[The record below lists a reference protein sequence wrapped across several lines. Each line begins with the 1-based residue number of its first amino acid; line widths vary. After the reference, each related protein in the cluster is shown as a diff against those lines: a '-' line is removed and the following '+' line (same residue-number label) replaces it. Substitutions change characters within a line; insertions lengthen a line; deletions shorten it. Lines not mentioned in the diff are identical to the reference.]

1 MLNVYKDLTF
11 SISNS
16 YIYLLIAF
24 AIIDILL
31 IVWLT
36 VQRFKRTS
44 ATKSRILKKVKLL
57 TIILSVLTII
67 SASCI
72 VYLSNSNSH
81 LKKLNESEYTLQVS
95 NDHNYITLKNQANDK
110 TFIKIEEDKHK
121 LIANQLEIL
130 DESDES
136 YFVRAVDGQES
147 ITLTLNKNQYNI
159 ESN

>member
-16 YIYLLIAF
+16 YIYLLIAI
-24 AIIDILL
+24 AIVDILL

-36 VQRFKRTS
+36 VQRFK
-44 ATKSRILKKVKLL
+44 KSQSHIMKKVKLL

-72 VYLSNSNSH
+72 IYLSNSNSH

-147 ITLTLNKNQYNI
+147 ITLTLNKNQYHI

>member
-16 YIYLLIAF
+16 YIYLLIAI

-44 ATKSRILKKVKLL
+44 ATKSHILKKVKLL

>member
-16 YIYLLIAF
+16 YIYLLIAI
-24 AIIDILL
+24 AIVDILL

-36 VQRFKRTS
+36 VQRFK
-44 ATKSRILKKVKLL
+44 KSQSHILKKVKLL
-57 TIILSVLTII
+57 TISLSVLTII

>member
-16 YIYLLIAF
+16 YIYLLIAI

-36 VQRFKRTS
+36 VRRFK
-44 ATKSRILKKVKLL
+44 KSQSHIVKKVKLL
-57 TIILSVLTII
+57 TIVLSVLTII

>member
-16 YIYLLIAF
+16 YIYLLIAI
-24 AIIDILL
+24 AIVDILL

-36 VQRFKRTS
+36 VQRFK
-44 ATKSRILKKVKLL
+44 KSRSHIVKKVKLL

>member
-31 IVWLT
+31 IVWLII
-36 VQRFKRTS
+36 QRFKRTS
-44 ATKSRILKKVKLL
+44 TTKSHIVKKVKLL

-95 NDHNYITLKNQANDK
+95 NDRNYITLKNQANDK

>member
-16 YIYLLIAF
+16 YIYLIIAI
-24 AIIDILL
+24 AIVDILL

-36 VQRFKRTS
+36 VQRFK
-44 ATKSRILKKVKLL
+44 KSQSHILKKVKLL
-57 TIILSVLTII
+57 TITLSALTII

-95 NDHNYITLKNQANDK
+95 NDHNSITLKNQANDK

-147 ITLTLNKNQYNI
+147 ITLTLNKNQYHI

>member
-16 YIYLLIAF
+16 YIYLLIAI
-24 AIIDILL
+24 AIVDILL

-44 ATKSRILKKVKLL
+44 TTKSHIVKKVKFL
-57 TIILSVLTII
+57 TIILSALTII

-95 NDHNYITLKNQANDK
+95 NDRNYITLKNQANDK

>member
-16 YIYLLIAF
+16 YIYLLIAI
-24 AIIDILL
+24 AIVDILL

-36 VQRFKRTS
+36 VQRLK
-44 ATKSRILKKVKLL
+44 KSQSHILKKVKLL

-110 TFIKIEEDKHK
+110 TFMKITDDSHK
-121 LIANQLEIL
+121 LIANQLEII
-130 DESDES
+130 DESDEA
-136 YFVRAVDGQES
+136 YFVKAADGQDS

>member
-16 YIYLLIAF
+16 YIYLLIAI
-24 AIIDILL
+24 AIVDILL
-31 IVWLT
+31 IVWLII
-36 VQRFKRTS
+36 QRFKRTS
-44 ATKSRILKKVKLL
+44 TTKSHIVKKVRFL
-57 TIILSVLTII
+57 TIILSALTII

-72 VYLSNSNSH
+72 IYLSNSDSH
-81 LKKLNESEYTLQVS
+81 IKKLNESEYTLQVS

-110 TFIKIEEDKHK
+110 TFIKIEEDHHK

>member
-16 YIYLLIAF
+16 YIYLLIAI
-24 AIIDILL
+24 AIVDILL

-44 ATKSRILKKVKLL
+44 ATKSHIVKKVKLL

>member
-16 YIYLLIAF
+16 YIYLLIAI
-24 AIIDILL
+24 AIVDILL

-36 VQRFKRTS
+36 VQRFR
-44 ATKSRILKKVKLL
+44 KSQSHIVKKVKLL

-130 DESDES
+130 DESDGS

>member
-16 YIYLLIAF
+16 YIYLLIAI
-24 AIIDILL
+24 AIVDILL

-36 VQRFKRTS
+36 VQRFK
-44 ATKSRILKKVKLL
+44 KSQSHILKKVKLL

>member
-11 SISNS
+11 SITNS
-16 YIYLLIAF
+16 YIYLLIAI

-36 VQRFKRTS
+36 VQRFK
-44 ATKSRILKKVKLL
+44 KSQSHILKKVKLL

-95 NDHNYITLKNQANDK
+95 NDRNYITLKNQANDK

>member
-24 AIIDILL
+24 AILDILL

-57 TIILSVLTII
+57 TIVLSVLTII

>member
-16 YIYLLIAF
+16 YIYLLIAI
-24 AIIDILL
+24 AIVDILL
-31 IVWLT
+31 IVWLA
-36 VQRFKRTS
+36 VQRFKKS
-44 ATKSRILKKVKLL
+44 QSRIAKKVKLL

>member
-16 YIYLLIAF
+16 YIYLLISI
-24 AIIDILL
+24 AIVDILL

-36 VQRFKRTS
+36 VQRFKKS
-44 ATKSRILKKVKLL
+44 NSTKSHIVKKVKLL
-57 TIILSVLTII
+57 TIILSALTII

-72 VYLSNSNSH
+72 VYFSNSNSH

>member
-16 YIYLLIAF
+16 YIYLLVAIA
-24 AIIDILL
+24 IVDILL

-36 VQRFKRTS
+36 VQRFK
-44 ATKSRILKKVKLL
+44 KSQSHILKKVKLL

>member
-16 YIYLLIAF
+16 YIYLLIAI

-36 VQRFKRTS
+36 VQRFK
-44 ATKSRILKKVKLL
+44 KSQSHILKKVKLL

-95 NDHNYITLKNQANDK
+95 NDRNYITLKNQANDK

>member
-16 YIYLLIAF
+16 YIYLLIAI
-24 AIIDILL
+24 AIVDILL
-31 IVWLT
+31 IVWLIS
-36 VQRFKRTS
+36 QRFK
-44 ATKSRILKKVKLL
+44 KSQSHIVKKVKLL

>member
-16 YIYLLIAF
+16 YIYLLVAIA
-24 AIIDILL
+24 IVDILL

-44 ATKSRILKKVKLL
+44 ATKSHILKKVKLL

-110 TFIKIEEDKHK
+110 TFIKIEEDNHK

-147 ITLTLNKNQYNI
+147 ITLTLNKNQYHI

>member
-16 YIYLLIAF
+16 YIYLLVAIA
-24 AIIDILL
+24 IVDILL

-36 VQRFKRTS
+36 VQRSK
-44 ATKSRILKKVKLL
+44 KSQSHIVKKVKFL
-57 TIILSVLTII
+57 TILLSVLTII

-110 TFIKIEEDKHK
+110 TFIKIEEDNHK

>member
-16 YIYLLIAF
+16 YIYLLIAT
-24 AIIDILL
+24 AIVDILL

-36 VQRFKRTS
+36 VQRFK
-44 ATKSRILKKVKLL
+44 KSQSHSLKKVKLL
-57 TIILSVLTII
+57 AIILSVLTII

-110 TFIKIEEDKHK
+110 TFIKIEEDNHK

>member
-16 YIYLLIAF
+16 YIYLLIAI

-31 IVWLT
+31 IVWLII
-36 VQRFKRTS
+36 QRFK
-44 ATKSRILKKVKLL
+44 KSQSHILKKVKLL

-95 NDHNYITLKNQANDK
+95 NDHNYITLKNQAKDK

>member
-16 YIYLLIAF
+16 YIHLLIAI
-24 AIIDILL
+24 ATVDILL
-31 IVWLT
+31 IIWLT
-36 VQRFKRTS
+36 IQHFKRTS
-44 ATKSRILKKVKLL
+44 TIKTHILKKVRFL

-72 VYLSNSNSH
+72 VYFSNFSSH
-81 LKKLNESEYTLQVS
+81 IKKLNESEYTLQVS

-110 TFIKIEEDKHK
+110 TFIKIEEDNHK
-121 LIANQLEIL
+121 LIANSLEIL
-130 DESDES
+130 DESDDS
-136 YFVRAVDGQES
+136 YFVRAIDGQES
-147 ITLTLNKNQYNI
+147 ITLTLNKNQYRI

>member
-16 YIYLLIAF
+16 YIYLLIAI
-24 AIIDILL
+24 AIVDILL

-44 ATKSRILKKVKLL
+44 ATKSHILKKVKLL
-57 TIILSVLTII
+57 TITLSVLTII

-110 TFIKIEEDKHK
+110 TFIKIEEDKHN

>member
-16 YIYLLIAF
+16 YIYLLIAI
-24 AIIDILL
+24 AIVDILL

-36 VQRFKRTS
+36 VQRSK
-44 ATKSRILKKVKLL
+44 KSQSTQSHIVKKVKLL

>member
-16 YIYLLIAF
+16 YIYLLIAI

-36 VQRFKRTS
+36 VQRFK
-44 ATKSRILKKVKLL
+44 KSQSHILKKVRFL

-81 LKKLNESEYTLQVS
+81 IKKLNESEYTLQVS

-110 TFIKIEEDKHK
+110 TFIKIEDGNHK
-121 LIANQLEIL
+121 LIANSLEIL
-130 DESDES
+130 DESDDS
-136 YFVRAVDGQES
+136 YFVRAIDGQES
-147 ITLTLNKNQYNI
+147 ITLTLNKNQYRI

>member
-16 YIYLLIAF
+16 YIYLLVAI

-44 ATKSRILKKVKLL
+44 ATKSHILKKVKLL
-57 TIILSVLTII
+57 TIVLSVLTII

-110 TFIKIEEDKHK
+110 TFIKIEEDQHK

-147 ITLTLNKNQYNI
+147 ITLTLNKNQYHI

>member
-16 YIYLLIAF
+16 YIYLLIAI
-24 AIIDILL
+24 ATVDILL

-36 VQRFKRTS
+36 VQRFK
-44 ATKSRILKKVKLL
+44 KSQSHIVKKVKLL

-72 VYLSNSNSH
+72 IYLSNSNSH

-110 TFIKIEEDKHK
+110 TFIKIEEDNHK

>member
-16 YIYLLIAF
+16 YIYLLIAI

-31 IVWLT
+31 IAWLIS
-36 VQRFKRTS
+36 QRFKRTS
-44 ATKSRILKKVKLL
+44 TTQSHILKKVKFL

>member
-16 YIYLLIAF
+16 YIYLLIAI

-36 VQRFKRTS
+36 VQRFK
-44 ATKSRILKKVKLL
+44 KSQSHLLKKVRFL

-72 VYLSNSNSH
+72 VYLSNSSSH
-81 LKKLNESEYTLQVS
+81 IKKLNESEYTLQVS

-110 TFIKIEEDKHK
+110 TFIKIEEDNHK

>member
-16 YIYLLIAF
+16 YIYLLIAI

-44 ATKSRILKKVKLL
+44 ATKARILKKVKLL
-57 TIILSVLTII
+57 TIVLSVLTII

-147 ITLTLNKNQYNI
+147 ITLTLNKNQYHI

>member
-16 YIYLLIAF
+16 YIYLLIAI
-24 AIIDILL
+24 AIVDILL
-31 IVWLT
+31 IVWLA

-44 ATKSRILKKVKLL
+44 ATKSHIVKKVKLL

-72 VYLSNSNSH
+72 VYFSNSNSH

-95 NDHNYITLKNQANDK
+95 NDHNHITLKNQANDK

>member
-16 YIYLLIAF
+16 YIYLLIAI
-24 AIIDILL
+24 AIVDILL

-36 VQRFKRTS
+36 VQRFK
-44 ATKSRILKKVKLL
+44 KSQSHILKKVKLL
-57 TIILSVLTII
+57 TIILSALTII

-110 TFIKIEEDKHK
+110 TFIKIEEDNHK

-136 YFVRAVDGQES
+136 YFVRAVDGQKS

>member
-16 YIYLLIAF
+16 YIYLLIAV
-24 AIIDILL
+24 AIVDILL

-36 VQRFKRTS
+36 VQRFK
-44 ATKSRILKKVKLL
+44 KSQSHILKKVKLL
-57 TIILSVLTII
+57 TIMLSVLTII

>member
-16 YIYLLIAF
+16 YIYLLIAI

-36 VQRFKRTS
+36 VQRFKKS
-44 ATKSRILKKVKLL
+44 QSRIVKKVKLL

-130 DESDES
+130 DESDEA

>member
-16 YIYLLIAF
+16 YIYLLIAI
-24 AIIDILL
+24 AIVDILL

-36 VQRFKRTS
+36 VQRFK
-44 ATKSRILKKVKLL
+44 KSQSHIVKKVKLL

-110 TFIKIEEDKHK
+110 TFIKIEEDNHK